1 MAVKP
6 YPALYEEL
14 GVNFSSKSG
23 ENWTAVCPLH
33 DDSVASLSIQVET
46 GEFKCFVP
54 TCKGFKGGPFE
65 RFYQLRTGKNLPIPL
80 DEVEELHQKLL
91 KNAPAMKWLN
101 EMRGISR
108 ATVAMYK
115 LGFDG
120 ERLTIPIFESGDCV
134 NIRRHSVKKNT
145 TAPKTISYKPGYG
158 SLKLFPEEHLK
169 EDFLVL
175 CEGEL
180 DAILMSQLG
189 YSAITVTGGAASWKD
204 DWTPLFKNKT
214 VYVVYDIDKAGREG
228 ARAICKKL
236 HGTALI
242 LKDILLPISSPPNGD
257 VTDYV
262 VVHGAGK
269 PEFDHLFKDA
279 GLWEETKKTKEEI
292 TGDAVEVELAD
303 ASQSKWVGRNVK
315 FKATVAGKD
324 LSPYACPS
332 EVNLTCQMGLRICS
346 FCSIGQN
353 NGTLKYQVQPSGL
366 EVLRLINCSEEQQRG
381 FLRKAAGV
389 YPGCPRFNMKVDTY
403 HTVEDVRLI
412 PEISFNSMATAEY
425 VVRQAYHVGHGLVPN
440 NVYQMEGAVV
450 PNPKN
455 QYITFV
461 LPKAKPVKDSI
472 TGFKLTDEM
481 KEQLKV
487 FQAEEGKCQEKF
499 AEIAKDLTANVTK
512 IYQRDALVTML
523 DLVYH
528 SVLQFDFQ
536 GRLVKKGWTEALAL
550 GDTRC
555 GKTETVT
562 SLIEHYRAGE
572 LSTGENASFAGLIG
586 GMQQIGSRWS
596 IIWGKFPLNDRRL
609 LVIDEVSG
617 MPVEDIGKMSGVRS
631 SGIAEIIK
639 VQQEKT
645 FARTRLIWLGNPR
658 SSRPLATYDSGVQ
671 AIREL
676 IGRPEDIARFDLAMT
691 VASGEVPIEI
701 INKAQHEKVSH
712 VFTSDLCHNL
722 VLWAWSR
729 KPADVSFT
737 PEASRAC
744 LEGASQLSKEFSAA
758 IPLVEPAEQRIKL
771 ARLSVAAAARV
782 FSTTTGEDVIVR
794 AEHVEF
800 VCSFMRKIFNSSSM
814 NYGAFSKAQMADLK
828 LKNEEEVLVQLQ
840 PYGKDLVEAL
850 LERQYIRMVDL
861 EDVLNLGKAEVKPII
876 ARLVQNRAL
885 KHYHTSYVKSPAFIE
900 FLRRL
905 LAQGMGVPVVRKE
918 EF

>member
-1 MAVKP
+1 MVVKTF
-6 YPALYEEL
+6 PARYEEL
-14 GVNFSSKSG
+14 GVSFSSRSG
-23 ENWTAVCPLH
+23 DNWTAICPLH

-46 GEFKCFVP
+46 GQFKCFVP

-65 RFYQLRTGKNLPIPL
+65 RFYQLRTGKNVPIPME
-80 DEVEELHQKLL
+80 EVEELHQALL
-91 KNAPAMKWLN
+91 KNHPAMKWLN
-101 EMRGISR
+101 EMRGLSR
-108 ATVAMYK
+108 TTVAMHK

-120 ERLTIPIFESGDCV
+120 ERLTIPIFENGDCV
-134 NIRRHSVKKNT
+134 NIRRHSIKKNST
-145 TAPKTISYKPGYG
+145 VPKTISYKPGYG
-158 SLKLFPEEHLK
+158 SLKLYPEEHLK
-169 EDFLVL
+169 EDTIVL

-180 DAILMSQLG
+180 DALVMSQLG
-189 YSAITVTGGAASWKD
+189 FSAVSVTGGSASWKD
-204 DWTPLFKNKT
+204 EWNSHFKGKT
-214 VYVVYDIDKAGREG
+214 IYVVYDIDKAGREG
-228 ARAICKKL
+228 AQVICKKL
-236 HGTALI
+236 QKVALV
-242 LKDILLPISSPPNGD
+242 LKDVLLPITSPPNGD

-262 VVHGAGK
+262 VTYGAGK
-269 PEFDHLFKDA
+269 AEFDHLFKETL
-279 GLWEETKKTKEEI
+279 LWEEAKKVTSEPLGEA
-292 TGDAVEVELAD
+292 TDVELAD
-303 ASQSKWVGRNVK
+303 ASHSKWVGKNVR

-332 EVNLTCQMGLRICS
+332 SVNLTCGMGLRICS

-353 NGTLKYQVQPSGL
+353 NGTLKYEIQPSGL

-389 YPGCPRFNMKVDTY
+389 YPGCPRFNLKVDSY
-403 HTVEDVRLI
+403 HTVEDIRLI

-440 NVYQMEGAVV
+440 NVYQMEGTVV

-472 TGFKLTDEM
+472 TGFKLTEEM

-487 FQAEEGKCQEKF
+487 FQAEDGQCENKF
-499 AEIAKDLTANVTK
+499 KEIAHDLTSNVTK
-512 IYQRDALVTML
+512 IYQRDDLVTML

-528 SVLQFDFQ
+528 SVLQFEFQ
-536 GRLVKKGWTEALAL
+536 GRMVKKGWTEALAL

-671 AIREL
+671 AIKEL

-701 INKAQHEKVSH
+701 INKATHQKVKH
-712 VFTSDLCHNL
+712 IFTSDLCHHL

-729 KPADVSFT
+729 KPGDIDFT
-737 PEASRAC
+737 HEAGKAC
-744 LEGASQLSKEFSAA
+744 LELASELSKEFSAA

-771 ARLSVAAAARV
+771 ARLSVAAACRV
-782 FSTTTGEDVIVR
+782 FSTEDGERVIVKS
-794 AEHVEF
+794 EHVAF
-800 VCSFMRKIFNSSSM
+800 VGKFMRRIFNSSSM
-814 NYGAFSKAQMADLK
+814 NYGAFSKAQMADLH
-828 LKNEEEVLVQLQ
+828 LKNEEEVKTLVST
-840 PYGKDLVEAL
+840 YGKDFVEAL
-850 LERQYIRMVDL
+850 LERQYIRMMDL
-861 EDVLNLGKAEVKPII
+861 EDVLNLSKADVKPII
-876 ARLVQNRAL
+876 SKLVQNRAL
-885 KHYHTSYVKSPAFIE
+885 KHYHTAYVKSPAFIE

-905 LAQGMGVPVVRKE
+905 LAEGIGTPVIKKE